1 MIPNVVNEMI
11 YYSSGWQLVYMN
23 RIDDLCGAVH
33 QMRGLPLC
41 ATYSLRVE
49 NVDNSLAKYFFQ
61 TCNGRSFN
69 IIFVLF
75 SCEACKMLIE
85 TDAEREA
92 KNPGQAMP
100 PERCLICVPLIAK
113 TVPEM
118 ILQMEM
124 AKTNGADV
132 VELRVDHISGFDAA
146 TDLPSLLNARP
157 LPVIVTA
164 R

>member
-1 MIPNVVNEMI
+1 MIPNVCKEVI
-11 YYSSGWQLVYMN
+11 YYSSGWQLVCMSI
-23 RIDDLCGAVH
+23 IDDLGGDVY
-33 QMRGLPLC
+33 QMRKLPLC
-41 ATYSLRVE
+41 ATYSLMVK
-49 NVDNSLAKYFFQ
+49 NVDNPLAEYSFQ
-61 TCNGRSFN
+61 LVNGRSFN
-69 IIFVLF
+69 IIFVLV
-75 SCEACKMLIE
+75 SCACKMLIRTE
-85 TDAEREA
+85 AEREG

-113 TVPEM
+113 SVPEM

-132 VELRVDHISGFDAA
+132 VELRVDHIGGFDAA